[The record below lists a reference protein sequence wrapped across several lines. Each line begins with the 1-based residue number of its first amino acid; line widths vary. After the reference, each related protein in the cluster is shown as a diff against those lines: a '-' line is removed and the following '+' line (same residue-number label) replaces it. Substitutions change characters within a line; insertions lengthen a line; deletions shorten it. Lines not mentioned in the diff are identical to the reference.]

1 MNATT
6 RKGDASL
13 TMGGA
18 DMHVAYY
25 MEPEFHFAGLK
36 VTKEKDWAC
45 SSVDRVL
52 A

>member
-1 MNATT
+1 MNAT

-13 TMGGA
+13 TMGKA
-18 DMHVAYY
+18 DIHVAYY
-25 MEPEFHFAGLK
+25 MVPEFHFTSLK